1 MSTAPTEARYRFDDF
16 LLDVPNRQL
25 WRGGARVDLNAR
37 YFDALTLLVREHG
50 QLVGKDRFFAEV
62 WGDVVV
68 TDAALTQCI
77 KDIRKLLGDAAA
89 SPRYVQT
96 VPRYGYRFIGPV
108 EPAPLAAPSADPPAT
123 DAAARAPDPPA
134 AGERTTEDRVGAAF
148 FSVLRD
154 GGLGAF
160 GGGLAGIVGGA
171 LYGLALASA
180 GDDIGAASVL
190 VVLVGLCAAVG
201 LAGGFGVGAG
211 LAAATLAAPRLA
223 AARVAGAALG
233 GGLVGTVAKLLGLDA
248 FHLLFGRAP
257 AGITG
262 GPEGMA
268 LGGAVAL
275 GMLVAGG
282 AGAAARVRPVVG
294 AALAGGAAGALLP
307 LAGGR
312 LMGGSLALLARSF
325 ADSRLPIDRLG
336 RFFGE
341 VRFGEATQVA
351 LGAVEGLLFGAGVAV
366 ALVAAHRM
374 RAARGAA
381 ATR

>member
-1 MSTAPTEARYRFDDF
+1 MSTAPPEARYRFDDF

-37 YFDALTLLVREHG
+37 YFDALALLVREHG

-108 EPAPLAAPSADPPAT
+108 EPVPLAGPTTGLPPAV
-123 DAAARAPDPPA
+123 APTVASGASPA
-134 AGERTTEDRVGAAF
+134 DGGTADDHLGAAV
-148 FSVLRD
+148 FSILRD
-154 GGLGAF
+154 GGLGAI
-160 GGGLAGIVGGA
+160 GGGLAGVVGGA
-171 LYGLALASA
+171 LYGLALAA
-180 GDDIGAASVL
+180 TPGDGIGAASVL
-190 VVLVGLCAAVG
+190 VVLVGLCASVG
-201 LAGGFGVGAG
+201 LAGGFGVSAG
-211 LAAATLAAPRLA
+211 LAAAARVAPQLV

-233 GGLVGTVAKLLGLDA
+233 GGLVGTLAKLLGVDA
-248 FHLLFGRAP
+248 FRLLFGRAP

-268 LGGAVAL
+268 LGGAIVL
-275 GMLVAGG
+275 GMLVGGG
-282 AGAAARVRPVVG
+282 AAASARVRPVIG
-294 AALAGGAAGALLP
+294 AALAGGAAGAAIP
-307 LAGGR
+307 LAGGH
-312 LMGGSLALLARSF
+312 LMGGSLHLLERSF
-325 ADSRLPIDRLG
+325 AGSRIQLHTLG
-336 RFFGE
+336 RFFGDDRFSALTE
-341 VRFGEATQVA
+341 VV
-351 LGAVEGLLFGAGVAV
+351 LGGMEGLLFGTGIAV

-374 RAARGAA
+374 HASRDAAG
-381 ATR
+381 